1 MKEDFKK
8 TEVDQPVGGGKI
20 PSFGYSLAACLAF
33 LIIVCLGL
41 IVFKVDTVITA
52 LTGLV
57 VVVLMSKK
65 LGYKFIELEKFML
78 YNIWRTMPAML
89 ILISVGAVVGSWI
102 AAGTIPALVY
112 YGLKCI
118 TPVLFLPVGLI
129 L

>member
-65 LGYKFIELEKFML
+65 LGYKFIELEKTL
-78 YNIWRTMPAML
+78 
-89 ILISVGAVVGSWI
+89 
-102 AAGTIPALVY
+102 
-112 YGLKCI
+112 
-118 TPVLFLPVGLI
+118 
-129 L
+129 